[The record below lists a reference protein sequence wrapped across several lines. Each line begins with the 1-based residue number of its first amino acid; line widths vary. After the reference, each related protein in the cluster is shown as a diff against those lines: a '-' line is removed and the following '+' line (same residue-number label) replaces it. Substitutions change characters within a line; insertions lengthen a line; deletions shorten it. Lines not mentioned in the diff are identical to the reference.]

1 MATTKTLAPTNQTIT
16 IAAFQGEKPD
26 HRQVADAEGK
36 LADAVNALNS
46 QISYKTITD
55 FNEFIPTGTTNKQIY
70 GNSSGGSASN
80 APISG
85 DNITYRAEAIG
96 TTTYF
101 TQEALIEYATTV
113 GNRGRK
119 FIRQCLN
126 SEFTPWME
134 ISERSLTQTIA
145 TNASKT
151 FTISTYGMFLV
162 KIGGY
167 RDASCGVAYLCRS
180 GTNTLVTK
188 WLGTSPSN
196 ITISMS
202 NDGNGTVTI
211 ANGDATSSI
220 NVWIERLTGTFVW
233 N

>member
-1 MATTKTLAPTNQTIT
+1 MATYTTNLNLKKPTTSEMYNVLDWNGNSDKID
-16 IAAFQGEKPD
+16 AAYST
-26 HRQVADAEGK
+26 
-36 LADAVNALNS
+36 LNS
-46 QISYKTITD
+46 QISYKTISD
-55 FNEFIPTGTTNKQIY
+55 FNDFIPTGTSTKHIY
-70 GNSSGGSASN
+70 GNCTGGSASN

-96 TTTYF
+96 ITSYF
-101 TQEALIEYATTV
+101 TQEALVEYATTA

-126 SEFTPWME
+126 SEFTPWVE
-134 ISERSLTQTIA
+134 INERSLTQTIA

-151 FTISTYGMFLV
+151 FTLSTYGMCLV

-180 GTNTLVTK
+180 GSNTLVTK
-188 WLGTSPSN
+188 WLGTAPSK

-211 ANGDATSSI
+211 TNGDTISAI
-220 NVWIERLTGTFVW
+220 NVWTERLTGTFVW
-233 N
+233 S

>member
-1 MATTKTLAPTNQTIT
+1 MATSKTLSPTNVTISIPAMT
-16 IAAFQGEKPD
+16 DTPDAAVFSNCIDKE
-26 HRQVADAEGK
+26 ADAINT
-36 LADAVNALNS
+36 LSS
-46 QISYKTITD
+46 QISYKTISD
-55 FNEFIPTGTTNKQIY
+55 FNDFIPTGSSTKHIY
-70 GNSSGGSASN
+70 GNCTVGSASN

-96 TTTYF
+96 TTSYF
-101 TQEALIEYATTV
+101 TQEALVEYATTA

-126 SEFTPWME
+126 SEFTPWVE
-134 ISERSLTQTIA
+134 IIERSLTQTIA
-145 TNASKT
+145 ASASKT
-151 FTISTYGMFLV
+151 FTINTYGMCLV

-188 WLGTSPSN
+188 WLGTAPSN

-211 ANGDATSSI
+211 ANGDTISAI
-220 NVWIERLTGTFVW
+220 NVWIEKLGGGTIAW